1 MANKSKKAMTVKAEG
16 NNGKEEQKK
25 ITAKP
30 EPKKNNGFERTGE
43 NCCKR
48 RTKKISSQTSGKN

>member
-30 EPKKNNGFERTGE
+30 EPKK
-43 NCCKR
+43 K
-48 RTKKISSQTSGKN
+48 